1 MKKIL
6 LLEDDPLLS
15 ISVKELLET
24 QGYEVTLVLDGD
36 AASEVTYE
44 NKFDLYIFDINVPNM
59 NGFELLEA
67 LRNVQDATPTIF
79 ISALVDLESISK
91 GFALG
96 ADDYIKKPFDPM
108 ELLIR
113 VNAKLAQPESKKLSY
128 KDIEYDP
135 AKHIA
140 TKDGEILSLGDV
152 QLKFLEL
159 LLQNQVVD
167 RELFY
172 DVMENPSPSA
182 LRTAIAKLKKKL
194 GVEIKNVRGV
204 GYTLE

>member
-6 LLEDDPLLS
+6 LLEDDELLS
-15 ISVKELLET
+15 VSIKELLET
-24 QGYEVTLVLDGD
+24 QGYEVTLVLDSD
-36 AASEVTYE
+36 AASEATY
-44 NKFDLYIFDINVPNM
+44 NKKFDLYIFDINVPNM
-59 NGFELLEA
+59 NGFELLGA
-67 LRNVQDATPTIF
+67 LRNAEDSTPTIF

-96 ADDYIKKPFDPM
+96 AEDYLKKPFDPM

-113 VNAKLAQPESKKLSY
+113 VNAKFTQPTQNVLKY
-128 KDIEYDP
+128 KDLEYDS
-135 AKHIA
+135 ARHIA
-140 TKDGEILSLGDV
+140 KKGDEVLSLGDV

-182 LRTAIAKLKKKL
+182 LRTAITKLKKKL
-194 GVEIKNVRGV
+194 GIEIKNVRGV